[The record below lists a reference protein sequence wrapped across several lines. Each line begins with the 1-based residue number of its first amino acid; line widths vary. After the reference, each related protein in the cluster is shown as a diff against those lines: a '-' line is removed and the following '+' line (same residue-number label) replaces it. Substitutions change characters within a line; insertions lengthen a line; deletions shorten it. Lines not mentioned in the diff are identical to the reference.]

1 MKKLI
6 VIVALLSVF
15 GAGWASEPMADAPD
29 STTHTEQSSR
39 LRHFGFGLTAG
50 QDRNY
55 HVVDMSYMSDME
67 YTKYEEGYSIGG
79 QITYRP
85 VRWFSLRIEAV
96 LLQKN
101 YRMDHVKQLQSVRY
115 YTYTLT
121 ENRYVNVPLTLALHM
136 GKTVRVSL
144 FGGVYG
150 GYWLTSHRSG
160 ESLSLSSRVYGDEE
174 VNAFDEDV
182 VFDERRDN
190 REDAGFVW
198 GAGVSAMLFRQLELG
213 ADVRWYYGVYDI
225 QKEYQRGLNP
235 RYNTTMVMQ
244 AGLTYWL

>member
-1 MKKLI
+1 MKRLT
-6 VIVALLSVF
+6 VYVALLCLF
-15 GAGWASEPMADAPD
+15 AGTGWAQAESNNSAEPQTKSP
-29 STTHTEQSSR
+29 ER
-39 LRHFGFGLTAG
+39 VRHWGFGLTAG

-67 YTKYEEGYSIGG
+67 YTKFEQGYSFGG
-79 QITYRP
+79 QISFRP
-85 VRWFSLRIEAV
+85 VRWVSMRIEAV

-101 YRMDHVKQLQSVRY
+101 YRMDHVKQLDGDSRIF
-115 YTYTLT
+115 TYTMT

-136 GKTVRVSL
+136 GRTVRVSV

-150 GYWLTSHRSG
+150 GYWLDSHRSG

-182 VFDERRDN
+182 VFDEKRDN

-198 GAGVSAMLFRQLELG
+198 GAGVSAMIFHRVELG